1 MTDWGSIPE
10 DIEYAGSSPPMAMV
24 RDPSWFFF
32 RYRNN
37 YFGRWGLHRATEIVA
52 KARSI
57 VVAGGVAYE
66 LDIIRNL
73 NAVRRHRGGDLPL
86 RAVATPDFDFGVI
99 EATRNMKRD
108 RREANAILLE
118 AFKTIVMGDKTW
130 RLTEKRIQE
139 FFDTATNFS
148 VQPSHQI
155 GFMKVRRGFWREP
168 DRLRIA
174 SVFGAS
180 A

>member
-1 MTDWGSIPE
+1 MTDWGTIPE
-10 DIEYAGSSPPMAMV
+10 DKDHAGSSLPMAMV

-32 RYRNN
+32 CYRKG
-37 YFGRWGLHRATEIVA
+37 YFGLWGLHRATEVVA

-73 NAVRRHRGGDLPL
+73 NAVRPYRGGDLPL
-86 RAVATPDFDFGVI
+86 RTHVTPDFDFGVI
-99 EATRNMKRD
+99 ESVRKTKQQRHDANTR
-108 RREANAILLE
+108 LLE